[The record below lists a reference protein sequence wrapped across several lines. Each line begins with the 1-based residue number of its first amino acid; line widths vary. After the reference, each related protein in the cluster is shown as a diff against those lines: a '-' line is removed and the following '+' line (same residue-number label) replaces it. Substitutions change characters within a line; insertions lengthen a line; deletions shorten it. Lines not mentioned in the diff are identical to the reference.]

1 MLSLPLRRERSGQFV
16 ILGTI
21 GCLCGMFYRF
31 TADALPFIGTGLINI
46 KKKKKIIMASYALP
60 SSPPGEVGTICHL
73 RHYRVASWHVLSLY
87 C

>member
-21 GCLCGMFYRF
+21 GCLRGMFYRF

-46 KKKKKIIMASYALP
+46 KKKKNYNGIVCSPFLSAGRGRDNL
-60 SSPPGEVGTICHL
+60 SS
-73 RHYRVASWHVLSLY
+73 
-87 C
+87 